1 MTFYRPKK
9 HPIRTMKTILFLFF
23 WVILSTSA
31 KSQELSPDKLIGM
44 LSLTI
49 PKTEGQLLNKKYVF
63 TGTAS
68 SGDTTLRIYQYK
80 PFSGSEKKQTDGTGR
95 RVIIASLK
103 GTSTLTYQTNSEA
116 EYKSIIES
124 LKKDGFHCE
133 YEKDSN
139 IKPATYLYQHE
150 AFTAEACLKKEE
162 ETDWHS
168 ITFFKKNFSPAN
180 NLQTAEELLEFTS
193 HEYLEYYFGKKNVK
207 KDLYYFA
214 ENDIVNCS
222 VLFINTKRQVIFV
235 WKDGLNRNKIS
246 SLLFGGQPNLKSQQ
260 TYEMLIAENTWML
273 KSGLRIGM
281 PLIQL
286 RTLNDNNISFSGGNA
301 PNPGLV
307 LPESTGRIDFAA
319 ADVILGCSNC
329 TDEKFLA
336 SRQMNS
342 DTAMDDGRVLFVLSI
357 VLYPTNNGIFE

>member
-1 MTFYRPKK
+1 
-9 HPIRTMKTILFLFF
+9 MKTFLFLII
-23 WVILSTSA
+23 WVILSTPA
-31 KSQELSPDKLIGM
+31 KSQELSADKLIGM

-49 PKTEGQLLNKKYVF
+49 PKTEGQLLLKKYF
-63 TGTAS
+63 FSGTEV
-68 SGDTTLRIYQYK
+68 SGDTTIRIYQYK
-80 PFSGSEKKQTDGTGR
+80 PISNSPGKQKDSAGR
-95 RVIIASLK
+95 RIMIASLK

-116 EYKSIIES
+116 EFKTLIES

-133 YEKDSN
+133 YEKDSG
-139 IKPATYLYQHE
+139 IKPASYLYQYE
-150 AFTAEACLKKEE
+150 DYTAEACTKKQEG
-162 ETDWHS
+162 TDWHS
-168 ITFFKKNFSPAN
+168 ITFFKKNFLPAN

-235 WKDGLNRNKIS
+235 WKDGLNKRRIS
-246 SLLFGGQPNLKSQQ
+246 NLLFGGQNNLKRQQ
-260 TYEMLIAENTWML
+260 SYEMVIAENAWML

-281 PLIQL
+281 PLVQL
-286 RTLNDNNISFSGGNA
+286 CTLNENNISFCGGKA

-307 LPESTGRIDFAA
+307 LPESTGKIDFSA

-342 DTAMDDGRVLFVLSI
+342 DMAMDDGRILFVLSI